1 MDCFWTTFQTN
12 KSKRYLKLGVVRT
25 NTDEKFTFSY
35 KAESI
40 LSKQNYYNQYG
51 YTSFAVSHFT
61 FSPFLNFT
69 SFQEGVSHTDV
80 RIGLNTTPQKEP
92 KTEFEVVLLDG
103 KDEDCGCATG
113 GNNKVIVTVIN
124 DLEWQYVRFTE
135 IDHLAFNYSDRCALF
150 EVTRR

>member
-1 MDCFWTTFQTN
+1 MN
-12 KSKRYLKLGVVRT
+12 
-25 NTDEKFTFSY
+25 
-35 KAESI
+35 
-40 LSKQNYYNQYG
+40 SKQNYYNQYG
-51 YTSFAVSHFT
+51 YTSFAVSDLLFHT
-61 FSPFLNFT
+61 FKDSFH
-69 SFQEGVSHTDV
+69 FQEGVSHTDV

-92 KTEFEVVLLDG
+92 RTEFEVVLLDG

-113 GNNKVIVTVIN
+113 SQNKVIVTVIN